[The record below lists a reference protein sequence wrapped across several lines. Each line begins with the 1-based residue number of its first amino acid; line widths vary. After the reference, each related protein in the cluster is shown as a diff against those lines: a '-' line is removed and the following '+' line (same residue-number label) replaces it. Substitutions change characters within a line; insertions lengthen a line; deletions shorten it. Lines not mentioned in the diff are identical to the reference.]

1 VTTFL
6 TAASIIVLA
15 TIGIGFVR
23 VLLGPGKA
31 DRLIA
36 AQLFGTAGVAW
47 ILLFAYATDK
57 PGLSDVALV
66 LALLAAVSAIAFV
79 KRAWKSA
86 EEEPYESA

>member
-6 TAASIIVLA
+6 TAASIIVLV
-15 TIGIGFVR
+15 TIAIGFVR
-23 VLLGPGKA
+23 VIRGPSKA

-47 ILLFAYATDK
+47 ILLFAYATGK

-86 EEEPYESA
+86 EEEPHESA